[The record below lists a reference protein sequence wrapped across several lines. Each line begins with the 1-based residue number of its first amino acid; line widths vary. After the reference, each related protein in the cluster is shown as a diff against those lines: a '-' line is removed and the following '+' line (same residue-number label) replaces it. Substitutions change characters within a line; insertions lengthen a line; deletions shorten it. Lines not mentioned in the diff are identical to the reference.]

1 MFTGKIYIKMLLIL
15 TIFFLLAGPLTSSM
29 PLEYNILQHRYK
41 LTSIDKSNI
50 IKTNTYDNI
59 WVQMIAM
66 IKNLPCGFDKSSNF
80 ATRGMAI
87 YKGELCIG
95 TQNNF
100 FFSIGIM

>member
-1 MFTGKIYIKMLLIL
+1 
-15 TIFFLLAGPLTSSM
+15 
-29 PLEYNILQHRYK
+29 
-41 LTSIDKSNI
+41 
-50 IKTNTYDNI
+50 
-59 WVQMIAM
+59 VQMIAM